1 LTADRGIVL
10 IFDEVMTGF
19 RVARG
24 GAQERYGVT
33 PDLTALG
40 KIVGG
45 GMPLAAYGGKRE
57 IMEKIAPLGPVYQ
70 AGTLSGNPVGVA
82 AGMTTLRLI
91 ERDSPYDLLEQ
102 QSAKLGEGL
111 VEAAKSAGIPVTINR
126 VGSMLTTFFG
136 SHEVWNYDDAKA
148 CDLERFAHWH
158 REMLARGVYFPPSQF
173 EACFV
178 STTHGDAIIEAT
190 LESAAGALAEV
201 AGTP

>member
-1 LTADRGIVL
+1 
-10 IFDEVMTGF
+10 MTGF

-24 GAQERYGVT
+24 GAQERFGVT

-82 AGMTTLRLI
+82 AGMTTLRII
-91 ERDSPYDLLEQ
+91 ERDSPYELLETQSEKFATGLAQ
-102 QSAKLGEGL
+102 QAQ
-111 VEAAKSAGIPVTINR
+111 AAGIDLTVNR
-126 VGSMLTTFFG
+126 VGAMVTGFFG

-158 REMLARGVYFPPSQF
+158 REMLGRGVYFPPSQF
-173 EACFV
+173 EACFL
-178 STTHGDAIIEAT
+178 STAHDDAIIETT
-190 LESAAGALAEV
+190 LEAAQGAFQAIAESSASS
-201 AGTP
+201 